1 MSANTG
7 SYQSY
12 LKLEQMIADC
22 ESFQEITET
31 ANATEAKTRIKFIAC
46 QDFDTT
52 TRGTNKTYQEIPM
65 PRAAIWNVNPSK
77 ERTSFGHY
85 SCQLNM
91 VFSLEIE
98 IPDEIGQTDDEQFRY
113 CGPLFESVEDELAEL
128 SFIPTNLQFARIG
141 YIQVPAPMDPTVNQG
156 RRIWAADLSLQT
168 RW

>member
-22 ESFQEITET
+22 ESFQELTGT
-31 ANATEAKTRIKFIAC
+31 ANATEAKARIKFIAC

-52 TRGTNKTYQEIPM
+52 TRGTNKTYRAIPM

-77 ERTSFGHY
+77 VRTASGCY
-85 SCQLNM
+85 SSQLNM

-98 IPDEIGQTDDEQFRY
+98 IPDNIGPTHDEQFRY
-113 CGPLFESVEDELAEL
+113 CGPLFEAVEDELAEL
-128 SFIPTNLQFARIG
+128 SFIPTNLQFQRIG
-141 YIQVPAPMDPTVNQG
+141 YLQSPAPMDTTQNMS

>member
-22 ESFQEITET
+22 TSFQSLTDT

-52 TRGTNKTYQEIPM
+52 TRGTSKTYQKIAM
-65 PRAAIWNVNPSK
+65 PRAAIWNVNPAK
-77 ERTSFGHY
+77 VRTAQGCY
-85 SCQLNM
+85 STQLNM

-98 IPDEIGQTDDEQFRY
+98 IPDDIGPTEDEQFRY
-113 CGPLFESVEDELAEL
+113 CGPLYEEVEDELAEL
-128 SFIPTNLQFARIG
+128 SFIPTNLQFQRIG
-141 YIQVPAPMDPTVNQG
+141 YLQSPAPMDPAENQG